1 MRPEPAQEPQQ
12 TTSTRPARLPSLWRN
27 RDFMLLWSGQAVS
40 TAGTQMT
47 LLALPLFVLALTHSA
62 AQAGIVA
69 AIESIPRVV
78 LTLPAGALVDRMD
91 RKRLMI
97 GCDVLRM
104 FALGS
109 IPLALVAGR
118 LAMPLIY
125 GAALIIGACSAI
137 FWLAR
142 VSAMPRVVPPEQ
154 LGAAVARSEFA
165 EGAAI
170 LAGPPLAGLLF
181 GIGRAFPFFV
191 DAISYG
197 VSALS
202 LRFIRIPFQ
211 SEHKKEPL
219 SPRAMLDGMRW
230 LWRTPLMRFMAL
242 IYAGFSLSN
251 GTELALIVRAQDL
264 HATPFI
270 IGLIFAAGG
279 VGGLLGAVL
288 AEPIQR
294 RFRFGQV
301 LPILAWGYPI
311 TWLLFGLVP
320 SPLLMALVEVVS
332 MIVDQIYDVVWPSYR
347 MAMIPDALQGR
358 VMSAYRVIMLS
369 MQPVGLFAGGLLVQR
384 VGAGHTLLLA
394 AAVEAL
400 LAVATTLS
408 PHVRHAPPVGDLEP
422 RP

>member
-109 IPLALVAGR
+109 IPLALVAGH

-394 AAVEAL
+394 AAVEAV